1 MSLRS
6 IRSACISSLHPDS
19 VVAIVE
25 TAEAEKEE
33 EKQENSIP
41 PTQILRFLKDPVR
54 AWNRSSFL
62 DE

>member
-1 MSLRS
+1 
-6 IRSACISSLHPDS
+6 
-19 VVAIVE
+19 VAIVE
-25 TAEAEKEE
+25 TAEAEKE

-54 AWNRSSFL
+54 AWNRRNFL